1 MLSSTTAKAIILSQG
16 DEVITGALVDSN
28 AAFLADH
35 CRTLGFDIVRH
46 ITVADD
52 MAELVQVL
60 QDIDGMADVCL
71 CTGGLGPTQ
80 DDLTTEA
87 FSKAFNVDLVLDDV
101 ALKMMSDFFAKLNM
115 TMAAVNHK
123 QALLPKDSTR
133 IDNHWGTAAGFM
145 GLGQRC
151 RFYFMP
157 GVPFEM
163 KQMMDAFVLNDLR
176 EQFNI
181 EPSRLITFR
190 SIGMGESDIQQA
202 VNEMN
207 IDPDIRISFRA
218 GLPENELKLL
228 FPNTYSDQQI
238 KHYIDDIEAV
248 MRGSVFAV
256 DGFNQTVS
264 GLADCVD
271 QLMREKKQS
280 LSVIETISQGGLAAQ
295 CHADWLVKSVVIPQ
309 RSGIMSRL
317 DSEPLYTDESI
328 AIKLAQKEHAKHT
341 AELTLVQLFETDD
354 DAGVNVYTAIMGA
367 QYPLSSSKT
376 VRGRPQRQQIV
387 AAAMALNLLRKY
399 LLGL

>member
-1 MLSSTTAKAIILSQG
+1 MVNSITPKAIILSQG
-16 DEVITGALVDSN
+16 DEVITGALVDTN
-28 AAFLADH
+28 AAYLADH

-46 ITVADD
+46 MTVADD
-52 MAELVQVL
+52 MTDLVQVL
-60 QDIDGMADVCL
+60 QEIDGLADVCL

-87 FSKAFNVDLVLDDV
+87 FSKAFDVDLVIDDV

-123 QALLPKDSTR
+123 QALLPKHSTR

-163 KQMMDAFVLNDLR
+163 KQMMDAFVLADLR
-176 EQFNI
+176 GQFNI

-190 SIGMGESDIQQA
+190 SLGMGESDIQQA
-202 VNEMN
+202 VNELN
-207 IDPDIRISFRA
+207 IGPDIRVSFRA

-228 FPNTYSDQQI
+228 FPNTYADRQI
-238 KHYIDDIEAV
+238 QHYIDEIETV

-256 DGFNQTVS
+256 DGFNQTVT

-271 QLMREKKQS
+271 QLMRQKKQS
-280 LSVIETISQGGLAAQ
+280 LTVIETISQGGLATQ

-317 DSEPLYTDESI
+317 DSQPLCIDESS
-328 AIKLAQKEHAKHT
+328 AINIAQKEQAKHS
-341 AELTLVQLFETDD
+341 ADITLVQLFDTDD
-354 DAGVNVYTAIMGA
+354 EARVNVYTAIIGA